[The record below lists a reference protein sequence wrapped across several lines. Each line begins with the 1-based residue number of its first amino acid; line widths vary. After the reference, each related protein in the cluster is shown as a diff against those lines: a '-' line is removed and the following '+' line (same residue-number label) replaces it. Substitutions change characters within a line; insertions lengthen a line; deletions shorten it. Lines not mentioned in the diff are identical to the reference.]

1 MPCWATKVMII
12 TFFCFPASITL
23 PTACG
28 GITITVSQNHVKP
41 GHLDF
46 HSYMF
51 LLIIQI
57 LFNWIKYGQLWQHR
71 VIKGSLQKINS
82 VKVGTLHCISEN
94 QKYFITLSYVLSFIA
109 IKRLC
114 QLSYFSVVW
123 SLTPYKFLWL
133 YLHSA
138 P

>member
-1 MPCWATKVMII
+1 MKINEVSKLLHLLLNVHLTLRGQFILFDHVCSFGGVTVKKHLSGQVSVPSGVAWATKVMII

-23 PTACG
+23 STACG

-57 LFNWIKYGQLWQHR
+57 LFN
-71 VIKGSLQKINS
+71 
-82 VKVGTLHCISEN
+82 
-94 QKYFITLSYVLSFIA
+94 
-109 IKRLC
+109 
-114 QLSYFSVVW
+114 
-123 SLTPYKFLWL
+123 
-133 YLHSA
+133 
-138 P
+138 